1 MGYSRNRLDQTHSG
15 LAGTHSCLTV
25 QARTFT
31 TSKRRP
37 SHLLTFLFAIM
48 AARPKLVQSMNSM
61 TRREKFWSG
70 SASMFQNLQ
79 RQKKRAVFPEETKAV
94 LARKPFPLSAMSPTG
109 TQVGSGMGVKHCG
122 LLSLSEVES
131 RDSLRFRRRCKFS
144 RMSAHQRRHRSSL
157 LGMEIVDGTG
167 FPGCFG
173 SLDPFGFLDVSGYGS
188 FVIWELDF
196 DPGFGEWL
204 IQRYKGVA

>member
-1 MGYSRNRLDQTHSG
+1 
-15 LAGTHSCLTV
+15 
-25 QARTFT
+25 
-31 TSKRRP
+31 
-37 SHLLTFLFAIM
+37 
-48 AARPKLVQSMNSM
+48 MNSM

-70 SASMFQNLQ
+70 SASMFSKSTTP
-79 RQKKRAVFPEETKAV
+79 KKERGLSGGNESCPCEETVSSVSNEPCRYTSRLRDGGQALWTSQPV
-94 LARKPFPLSAMSPTG
+94 RG
-109 TQVGSGMGVKHCG
+109 
-122 LLSLSEVES
+122 

-188 FVIWELDF
+188 FAIWELDF